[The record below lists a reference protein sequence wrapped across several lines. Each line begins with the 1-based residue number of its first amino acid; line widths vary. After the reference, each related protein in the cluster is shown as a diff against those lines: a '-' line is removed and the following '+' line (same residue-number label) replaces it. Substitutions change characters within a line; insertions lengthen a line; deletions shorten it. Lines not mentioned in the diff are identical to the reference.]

1 MKKSSSLPIRY
12 KFLGAM
18 VFLLAIAISSNLYLA
33 TDLFNKDKKSYIF
46 ESQESLVSTLESQT
60 KSEYVSLIQAM
71 KMFNAFIDKEN
82 GNVESIKREI
92 DLSSLNDQLL
102 L

>member
-60 KSEYVSLIQAM
+60 KSEYISLIQAM

-82 GNVESIKREI
+82 GMLRALREKSIFRV
-92 DLSSLNDQLL
+92 
-102 L
+102 